1 MPFTELGISHTPE
14 ATIKIEKE
22 MEVDGPKKCYPC
34 LYIRS
39 DKPVDLSDAGTA
51 TIKYKLVE
59 KPERS
64 RDDRDEYCYELEIH
78 AIEPGEA
85 EEVEE
90 KPKKGRRGL
99 ADALEELSEER
110 EDY

>member
-22 MEVDGPKKCYPC
+22 MEMDGPKKCYPC

-39 DKPVDLSDAGTA
+39 DRPVDLADAGTA
-51 TIKYKLVE
+51 TIKYSLVE
-59 KPERS
+59 KCERS
-64 RDDRDEYCYELEIH
+64 RDDKEEYCYELEIH

-85 EEVEE
+85 EEMEDV
-90 KPKKGRRGL
+90 PKKKRGTL
-99 ADALEELSEER
+99 SDALEEVYSDR
-110 EDY
+110 EDD

>member
-22 MEVDGPKKCYPC
+22 MEMDGPKKSYPC

-51 TIKYKLVE
+51 TIKYKLIERSE
-59 KPERS
+59 KS
-64 RDDRDEYCYELEIH
+64 RDDREEYCYELEIH

-85 EEVEE
+85 EEMEE
-90 KPKKGRRGL
+90 TPKKKRGSFRDL
-99 ADALEELSEER
+99 LDGEYDG
-110 EDY
+110 EDE